1 MQLPENA
8 VILWQAAQNMLP
20 GQSEDKCGEKYS
32 SKNISNK
39 IPFIPSGTNVMNL
52 KNTQKVSF
60 NFYQANG
67 AEVDVTLV
75 RVSVHKQQQTVLTL
89 QAGNAVSKEKA
100 KQVEASLQKWFPKH
114 DWVEDS
120 L

>member
-39 IPFIPSGTNVMNL
+39 IPFIPSGTNVMNFKKIPRKFL
-52 KNTQKVSF
+52 STSTRPMVQRS
-60 NFYQANG
+60 
-67 AEVDVTLV
+67 TL
-75 RVSVHKQQQTVLTL
+75 H
-89 QAGNAVSKEKA
+89 
-100 KQVEASLQKWFPKH
+100 
-114 DWVEDS
+114 
-120 L
+120 